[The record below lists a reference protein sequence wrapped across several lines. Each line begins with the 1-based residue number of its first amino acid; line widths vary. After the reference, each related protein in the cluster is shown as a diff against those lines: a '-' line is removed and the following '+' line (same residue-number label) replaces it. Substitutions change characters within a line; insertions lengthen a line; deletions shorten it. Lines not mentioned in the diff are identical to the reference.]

1 MAQVPKPGT
10 PTSMSL
16 TWLLLL
22 LLLIKTIQVASQSI
36 TGIEGVIISAA
47 TARR

>member
-22 LLLIKTIQVASQSI
+22 LLIKTIQVASQSV

>member
-1 MAQVPKPGT
+1 
-10 PTSMSL
+10 MSL

-22 LLLIKTIQVASQSI
+22 LKTIQVASQSV

>member
-22 LLLIKTIQVASQSI
+22 IKTIQAVSQAI
-36 TGIEGVIISAA
+36 TGIEGVIGCGA
-47 TARR
+47 TTRRRCS

>member
-16 TWLLLL
+16 TWLLL

>member
-1 MAQVPKPGT
+1 VAQVPKPGT

-22 LLLIKTIQVASQSI
+22 LKTIQVASQSV